1 MTTTKCINLK
11 GMGFRFN
18 VFGDYG
24 SSLILETGWRTSF
37 KQFYE
42 KGWRFWGN

>member
-1 MTTTKCINLK
+1 MTTTKRVNLK
-11 GMGFRFN
+11 GIGFRLN
-18 VFGDYG
+18 VLGDYG

-42 KGWRFWGN
+42 KGRWFGRN